1 MGPLL
6 HWLQGVVSNQV
17 QTQRSVSTVLIS
29 TVIIRW
35 IHFPVSRNEVTK
47 QGHLIPLKDPCT
59 GSKRSS
65 SKPYGMEESIEAS
78 PHQQSIRDVEV
89 ELIHV
94 HTDLLTGVVK
104 IQLALIPLTKAM
116 LNAPFWLSLASPRRT
131 ASFE

>member
-1 MGPLL
+1 VSPWAPCYTGYK
-6 HWLQGVVSNQV
+6 GVVSNQA
-17 QTQRSVSTVLIS
+17 QTQRSVSTVHTS

-47 QGHLIPLKDPCT
+47 QGHLIPLKDPCA

-89 ELIHV
+89 EPIHV
-94 HTDLLTGVVK
+94 HTGLLTGVVK
-104 IQLALIPLTKAM
+104 IQLALIPLTKAV
-116 LNAPFWLSLASPRRT
+116 LNTPFHGSL
-131 ASFE
+131 